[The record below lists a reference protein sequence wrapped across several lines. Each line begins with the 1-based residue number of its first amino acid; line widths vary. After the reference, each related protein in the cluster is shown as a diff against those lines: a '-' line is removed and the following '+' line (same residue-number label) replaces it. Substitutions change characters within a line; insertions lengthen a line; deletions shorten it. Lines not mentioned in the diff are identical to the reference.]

1 MDVTERG
8 IGFQDV
14 QQFNLALL
22 AKQRTK
28 LSMDSMLRNI
38 AYEEYS
44 SKWYF
49 LDALWREDKRVIH
62 ALWSFRIA
70 SMCVAG

>member
-1 MDVTERG
+1 MLINPYSASHSNNIVDVTKRG
-8 IGFQDV
+8 IGFRDV
-14 QQFNLALL
+14 QKFNLALL

-49 LDALWREDKRVIH
+49 
-62 ALWSFRIA
+62 
-70 SMCVAG
+70 

>member
-1 MDVTERG
+1 MLINPYSASNSNNIVDVTKRG
-8 IGFQDV
+8 IGFRDV
-14 QQFNLALL
+14 QKFNLALL

-49 LDALWREDKRVIH
+49 
-62 ALWSFRIA
+62 
-70 SMCVAG
+70 